1 MDGKNT
7 ETVVLRKRPA
17 LSPTTPRT
25 RAERDF
31 GLRLARTPTKGPAQ
45 MVRKHADL
53 TDTCLV
59 TLFNQL
65 FPCSPFQPNDRQIP

>member
-1 MDGKNT
+1 
-7 ETVVLRKRPA
+7 
-17 LSPTTPRT
+17 
-25 RAERDF
+25 
-31 GLRLARTPTKGPAQ
+31 

-53 TDTCLV
+53 TDSCLV